1 MLIAWL
7 VASLGLLGFFELI
20 GLLALLGWL
29 ELLGLLAAL
38 CLLASLLLTVVRVA
52 CCTLPAR
59 FAIDHSCSGC
69 LLHFACSLRY

>member
-38 CLLASLLLTVVRVA
+38 CLLASLSTTLL
-52 CCTLPAR
+52 
-59 FAIDHSCSGC
+59 
-69 LLHFACSLRY
+69 ACSLLLNHFGGLLP